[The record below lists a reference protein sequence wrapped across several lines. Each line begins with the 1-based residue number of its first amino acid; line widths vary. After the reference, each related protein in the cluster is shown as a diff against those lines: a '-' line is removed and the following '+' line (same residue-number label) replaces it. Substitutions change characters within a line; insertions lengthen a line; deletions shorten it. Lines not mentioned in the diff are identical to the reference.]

1 MIPQPHQILAGERRA
16 MARLISLIED
26 NHPAAREMLAQLFPH
41 TGRAYRLGIT
51 GPPGSGKSTLVNR
64 LAGLYLAQGQTVA
77 VLAIDPTSPFS
88 GGALLGD
95 RIRLV
100 DLAGQPGLFVR
111 SMASRGHL
119 GGLARATAA
128 AVNVFDAA
136 GFDWVLIE
144 TVGAGQA
151 EVEIAGLAHTVLVVD
166 VPGLGDEVQAIK
178 AGLLEIGDILVVNK
192 ADRPGAAQ
200 TVAAL
205 HMLLDLNQSQ
215 PRTIP
220 HRRYSRILAQAEP
233 ETNADAPDEWRVPLC
248 QTIAVTGQ
256 GVAEMTAAIARHRA
270 HQTHSNRLA
279 RRERLRLAVEL
290 EQILADRLLA
300 EALAAVSAQTLN
312 NLIDSMAA
320 RRLDPHAAADLLLK
334 AAVPA
339 P

>member
-1 MIPQPHQILAGERRA
+1 MILEPHQILAGERRA
-16 MARLISLIED
+16 KARRISRIEK
-26 NHPAAREMLAQLFPH
+26 NHPAVREVLAQLFTH
-41 TGRAYRLGIT
+41 TRRAYRVGIT

-95 RIRLV
+95 RIRLA

-119 GGLARATAA
+119 GGLARAAAA

-151 EVEIAGLAHTVLVVD
+151 EVDIAGLAHTVLVVD
-166 VPGLGDEVQAIK
+166 VPGLGDDVQAMK
-178 AGLLEIGDILVVNK
+178 AGLLEIADVLVVNK
-192 ADRPGAAQ
+192 VDRPGAAQ

-205 HMLLDLNQSQ
+205 HMLLDLNQGPGAAPHLRHSQ
-215 PRTIP
+215 
-220 HRRYSRILAQAEP
+220 ILARAAP
-233 ETNADAPDEWRVPLC
+233 AAYADAPDEWRVPLC

-256 GVAEMTAAIARHRA
+256 GVEEVIAAIARHRA
-270 HQTHSNRLA
+270 HQTHTNRLA
-279 RRERLRLAVEL
+279 RRERLRLALEL

-300 EALAAVSAQTLN
+300 EVLAAVSAQTLN
-312 NLIDSMAA
+312 HLIDSMAA
-320 RRLDPHAAADLLLK
+320 RRLDPHAATDLLLK

-339 P
+339 L